1 MLSSLFS
8 SASALSASQTLLNV
22 VGNNLA
28 NSNTVGFKSQH
39 VQFSTQFT
47 QTLQA
52 AGAPTSTSGGTNPIQ
67 IGNGVQVGATSSDMS
82 QGTFESSGNPYDL
95 AIQGAGF
102 FVLNN
107 GTGPMYTR
115 AGAFGLDSE
124 GNLVDPTTGYRV
136 QRTGTVGE
144 ATSTTP
150 AFQAVGV
157 SDIKVPMGMTIPGEA
172 TENITFAGN
181 LNASAKPPIAAIL
194 TSGQPLTFGGSAATA
209 ATLLNSLDQTTIPY
223 SVGDEIQ
230 ITGSRVDGTAI
241 NAVYTITGTAADTV
255 GAVLDVINA
264 QYLSATPGEGAT
276 ATLDAGGHIVL
287 TANQGGESNLT
298 ITLVSNTSVSGAGTQ
313 FTNFSQT
320 VAGKDGDKATTAIQV
335 YDNQFAPHN
344 LTFTFTKTGPNVWS
358 VSAMID
364 PSDGTITGFGHDNT
378 VSGLTFNENGSF
390 QGVAGTSDTELL
402 AAKNPMSVGGVPA
415 TLTTT
420 LDSLDQHTGGA
431 YGAGDTI
438 EISGLDHNGTPI
450 GPISIPTAGVTV
462 GDIINTINTNF
473 TDSTASL
480 DASGVIQIKSKV
492 TGQSDL
498 SVKIQDTAGNVGG
511 STAFGNF
518 VEITRGTTG
527 NDNISFQVNN
537 LLAFGTSQVIKLSFG
552 KPNAFDGLTQLGG
565 GASAAA
571 TGQDG
576 YAQGTLQSAT
586 VGQDGIVT
594 GQFTNGRTMS
604 LAQVALATF
613 TNPEGLKRSTN
624 NYFAAT
630 ANSGTALVTAPLSG
644 TAGSIQSGSLE
655 SSNVDVGAE
664 FTQLVAAQRGYQV
677 NAQAFSAANQML
689 QETANLLR

>member
-39 VQFSTQFT
+39 LQFSTQFT

-52 AGAPTSTSGGTNPIQ
+52 ASAPTSTSGGTNPIQ
-67 IGNGVQVGATSSDMS
+67 IGNGVQIGTTSTDMS

-95 AIQGAGF
+95 GIQGAGF

-107 GTGPMYTR
+107 GSGPMYTR
-115 AGAFGLDSE
+115 AGAFSLDSQ

-136 QRTGTVGE
+136 QRTGTTGE
-144 ATSTTP
+144 ATPTSP
-150 AFQAVGV
+150 AFQLPGV
-157 SDIKVPMGMTIPGEA
+157 SDIRVPIGMTIPGAA
-172 TENITFAGN
+172 TDNINFSGN
-181 LNASAKPPIAAIL
+181 LNSTASPPIASVL
-194 TSGQPLTFGGSAATA
+194 TSGQPLTFGSGAATED
-209 ATLLNSLDQTTIPY
+209 TLLNNLDQTAIPY
-223 SVGDEIQ
+223 SAGDQIQ
-230 ITGSRVDGTAI
+230 IMGSRVDGTPVSAI
-241 NAVYTITGTAADTV
+241 YTIKGTAEDTV
-255 GAVLDVINA
+255 GALLGVINDHW
-264 QYLSATPGEGAT
+264 LSATPGEGAT
-276 ATLDAGGHIVL
+276 AVLDAGGHIVL
-287 TANQGGESNLT
+287 TANQGGPSSM
-298 ITLVSNTSVSGAGTQ
+298 TLSLVNNTAVTGAGSQ

-320 VAGKDGDKATTAIQV
+320 VAGKSGDTATTAIQV
-335 YDNQFAPHN
+335 FDNQFAPHT
-344 LTFTFTKTGPNVWS
+344 LTFTFQKTAPNVWS
-358 VSAMID
+358 VIASID
-364 PSDGTITGFGHDNT
+364 PKDGVITGFGHDNV

-390 QGVAGTSDTELL
+390 QGVAGTSETELMATQKPMT
-402 AAKNPMSVGGVPA
+402 AAGMPA
-415 TLTTT
+415 TLATS
-420 LDSLDQHTGGA
+420 LDALDQHIGGP
-431 YGAGDTI
+431 YGAGDSI
-438 EISGLDHNGTPI
+438 KISGLDHNGTPV
-450 GPISIPTAGVTV
+450 GPISFPTAGATV
-462 GDIINTINTNF
+462 GDLITSINANF
-473 TDSTASL
+473 TDATAFL
-480 DASGVIQIKSKV
+480 DDSGVIQIRSHSS
-492 TGQSDL
+492 GQSNL
-498 SVKIQDTAGNVGG
+498 TLKIQDSATNVGG
-511 STAFGNF
+511 KTTFSNF
-518 VEITRGTTG
+518 VEIVRGTSG

-537 LLAFGTSQVIKLSFG
+537 LAGFGSSQVIRLSFG

-565 GASAAA
+565 GTSAAA
-571 TGQDG
+571 IHQDG

-630 ANSGTALVTAPLSG
+630 ANSGTALVTAPMSG
-644 TAGSIQSGSLE
+644 SAGSIQSGSLE